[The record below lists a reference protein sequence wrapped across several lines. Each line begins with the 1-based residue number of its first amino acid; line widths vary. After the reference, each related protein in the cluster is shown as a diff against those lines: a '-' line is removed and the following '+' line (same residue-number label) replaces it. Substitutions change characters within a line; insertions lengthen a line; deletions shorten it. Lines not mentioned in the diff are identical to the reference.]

1 MYFIIVEVFIVFV
14 FHIYL
19 IFCWYQGV
27 IVINEIFPDGAIA
40 KDARLKVGDQIL
52 EVGGPKDTVTYDFHS
67 ITHSKAIAAL
77 RQLPA
82 KVSVCVW

>member
-1 MYFIIVEVFIVFV
+1 M
-14 FHIYL
+14 
-19 IFCWYQGV
+19 
-27 IVINEIFPDGAIA
+27 INEIFPDGAIA

-82 KVSVCVW
+82 KVSVLFLFKCWKIMFLFEKIRNQPSILVCFR